1 MKAPFPYFGG
11 KSKVANIVWAALGD
25 CPNYVEPFAGSLAVL
40 LARPHPS
47 RLETVN
53 DKDCMIANFWR
64 ALSKNPDAVT
74 EHADWPVNEV
84 DLEARHYWLVQ
95 QKESLREKLGNPEWY
110 DAKIAGW
117 WVWGISCWIGSG
129 WCNGKGPWN
138 YDGESWQKGDGDGV
152 GIRRKLPHLG
162 GSNGIHAIA
171 GISRQLPHLRGSNG
185 IHAIAGI
192 SRQLPHLGGDK
203 GIHAA
208 NRGPLLEYMQAL
220 AERLRRVR
228 VCCGDWSRICGP
240 SVTHYNG
247 LTGVFLDPPYANAE
261 RTDGLYAE
269 DCGNVA
275 ADVTDWAMEQGHN
288 PKMRIVVAGYE
299 IEHKYLEMA
308 GWTTHRWKA
317 NGGMGAGR
325 DGRGDANQHRE
336 TLWFSPHCLAP
347 ETQGDLLLT

>member
-40 LARPHPS
+40 LARPHVS

-64 ALSKNPDAVT
+64 ALSKNPDEVA

-95 QKESLREKLGNPEWY
+95 QKESLREKLGDPNWY
-110 DAKIAGW
+110 DTKIAGW
-117 WVWGISCWIGSG
+117 WVWGISCWIGGG
-129 WCNGKGPWN
+129 WCDGKGPWN
-138 YDGESWQKGDGDGV
+138 YDGESWQKGAGM
-152 GIRRKLPHLG
+152 GISRRRPHLG
-162 GSNGIHAIA
+162 HSRGIHAT
-171 GISRQLPHLRGSNG
+171 
-185 IHAIAGI
+185 
-192 SRQLPHLGGDK
+192 
-203 GIHAA
+203 
-208 NRGPLLEYMQAL
+208 NRGPLLKYMQDL
-220 AERLRRVR
+220 AERLRSVR

-261 RTDGLYAE
+261 RENGLYAE

-299 IEHKYLEMA
+299 IEHTYLEMA

-317 NGGMGAGR
+317 HGGMGAGR
-325 DGRGDANQHRE
+325 DGRGNVNKHRE

-347 ETQGDLLLT
+347 ETQGDLLAHSPINPGAPHDDPIPHTLDA